1 VTAAPLLEVQ
11 SLVKQ
16 FPVGQGQLLTAVN
29 DVSFTL
35 EPQQTLALVG
45 ESGSGKTTVGRCVL
59 RLIDPTTGA
68 IAFEGRDVTRLPA
81 KRLRDFRRRVQVV
94 FQDPYDS
101 LDPRMRVKALVEEPL
116 RELTGQDAR
125 SRAARVRDLL
135 ERVGLGTDAGKLY
148 PHHLTTG
155 QQQRVA
161 IARALA
167 CDPGL
172 LVLDEPTS
180 SLDPISRG
188 EIIALLRD
196 LQRDLGTA
204 FLFISHDLVT
214 VRHISDR
221 IGVMYLGEVV
231 ETGPVEQVFSRP
243 SHPYTRALLSSA
255 PSIER
260 GRKEAA
266 AALSGEI
273 PSPIDLPSGCF
284 LASRCP
290 FVLEGCRALH
300 PGLDPVGMSQLSRCL
315 RATGELAPLPSEPT
329 GALQVMPGGAAPL
342 DSESEASDGA

>member
-1 VTAAPLLEVQ
+1 MSVAPILEVR

-35 EPQQTLALVG
+35 ETRQTLALVG

-59 RLIDPTTGA
+59 RLIDATSGA
-68 IAFEGRDVTRLPA
+68 IAFAGQDVTGLSA

-101 LDPRMRVKALVEEPL
+101 LNPRMRVRALVEEPL
-116 RELTGQDAR
+116 RELTGQDA
-125 SRAARVRDLL
+125 SHRAGRVRDLL
-135 ERVGLGTDAGKLY
+135 ERVGLGVDVSELY

-180 SLDPISRG
+180 SLDPVSRG

-221 IGVMYLGEVV
+221 IAVMYLGEIV

-260 GRKEAA
+260 GRSEATA
-266 AALSGEI
+266 NLSGEI

-300 PGLDPVGMSQLSRCL
+300 PGLDPVGTSQRSRCL
-315 RATGELAPLPSEPT
+315 RATGVLAPLPSEPA
-329 GALQVMPGGAAPL
+329 GALQVMPGRGAHR
-342 DSESEASDGA
+342 DSESEGSDGA

>member
-1 VTAAPLLEVQ
+1 
-11 SLVKQ
+11 
-16 FPVGQGQLLTAVN
+16 
-29 DVSFTL
+29 
-35 EPQQTLALVG
+35 
-45 ESGSGKTTVGRCVL
+45 VL
-59 RLIDPTTGA
+59 RLIDATSGT
-68 IAFEGRDVTRLPA
+68 IAFEGQDVTPLPS

-101 LDPRMRVKALVEEPL
+101 LNPRMRVRALVEEPL
-116 RELTGQDAR
+116 RELTRQDPPR
-125 SRAARVRDLL
+125 RAARVRELL
-135 ERVGLGTDAGKLY
+135 ERVGLDTDASELY

-180 SLDPISRG
+180 SLDPVSRG
-188 EIIALLRD
+188 EIIALLRE
-196 LQRDLGTA
+196 LQSDLGTA

-221 IGVMYLGEVV
+221 IAVMYLGEIV

-243 SHPYTRALLSSA
+243 AHPYTRALLGSA

-260 GRKEAA
+260 GREDVA

-290 FVLEGCRALH
+290 YVLEGCRAMH
-300 PGLDPVGMSQLSRCL
+300 PGLDPVATSQLSRCL
-315 RATGELAPLPSEPT
+315 RATGVLAPLPNEPA
-329 GALQVMPGGAAPL
+329 GALQVTPGGGAPR